1 MTDLER
7 AAKLCEEVGMPNG
20 VKVTSEG
27 KWALCQ
33 TAPTPEDING
43 IVLHPIHAT
52 AILCDHFERWL
63 IGKGTHL
70 IIDVFDGYAGVD
82 VYDGRGD
89 ESLSY
94 EQPNKLAALCAA
106 VESEVK

>member
-52 AILCDHFERWL
+52 AILCDHFCDFLKAKYDL
-63 IGKGTHL
+63 ID
-70 IIDVFDGYAGVD
+70 I
-82 VYDGRGD
+82 YDSDRVILLLGNDTVCGHRT
-89 ESLSY
+89 Y
-94 EQPNKLAALCAA
+94 RNKTKLAALCAA